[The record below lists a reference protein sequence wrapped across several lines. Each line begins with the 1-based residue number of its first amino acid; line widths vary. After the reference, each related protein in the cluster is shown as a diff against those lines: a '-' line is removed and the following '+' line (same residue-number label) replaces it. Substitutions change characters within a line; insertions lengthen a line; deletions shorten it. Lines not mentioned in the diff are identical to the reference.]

1 MHHPTQAPPADFQQQ
16 LDFLRHRAR
25 HASSYLERKTIL
37 LQIGLLYRSVNS
49 ALSDKGDR
57 ASLR

>member
-1 MHHPTQAPPADFQQQ
+1 MPHPTREPLSDFQQQ

-37 LQIGLLYRSVNS
+37 LQIALLYRSVNS
-49 ALSDKGDR
+49 ALAEGDR
-57 ASLR
+57 ASSR